1 MKIFLRENQFKN
13 IFEARMDGF
22 RIDFLTSCKS
32 FNEKVKYC
40 KQMLGFPIGN
50 GSSRLVFQLDDE
62 TCLKLAKN
70 QKGVAQNLAEIS
82 IASDGFVSYIPKVY
96 NGSDEENG
104 LWIITQYVLPAKE
117 GDFKKTMDIDF
128 KDIKDFALNMD
139 RSYDRKDS
147 FLRKMADSMIH
158 HLYQK
163 YEDNEEAIELLN
175 NIHELKASYDQ
186 FVGDLSRI
194 NNWGMV
200 RENGKVYMV
209 ALDTGLSEEVFNQFY
224 KRR

>member
-1 MKIFLRENQFKN
+1 MKIFLKENQFKN

-70 QKGVAQNLAEIS
+70 EKGVAQNLAEIS
-82 IASDGFVSYIPKVY
+82 IASDRFVSYIPKIY

-117 GDFKKTMDIDF
+117 EDFKKTMGIDF
-128 KDIKDFALNMD
+128 KDVTDFVLNMD

-175 NIHELKASYDQ
+175 DIHELRASYDQ

-194 NNWGMV
+194 SNWGMV
-200 RENGKVYMV
+200 RENGKIYMV

>member
-128 KDIKDFALNMD
+128 KDIKDFVLNMD